1 MSTRWNIW
9 CAENPSD
16 IDGFFSR
23 TSTSWRT
30 PRSPASRCRPCPPR
44 PWTPLSPPWW
54 ASCPASPSP
63 SSAPSCRCSRHGCGR
78 ISWMPPL
85 KRIIF
90 ITPWNVFSILLLQGL
105 ISVIV
110 VANLFMWISS
120 KWEICY
126 CNRSVSNPRHFS
138 SWTWHPRVGLHFYP
152 VFLSMHHFILISVH
166 LDITPYFKSRNY
178 ITLWSYN

>member
-16 IDGFFSR
+16 IDAFFSR

-120 KWEICY
+120 KWAICY

-178 ITLWSYN
+178 ITLWS